1 MGRPLVG
8 VYIPA
13 GRGHFRPFCSKTA
26 EMALGFESNVV
37 KKRPKYG
44 ENGFKMAK
52 IGQKRVKHIKMES
65 KWSQN
70 GVKIDQNGAKQ
81 AQNGLK

>member
-1 MGRPLVG
+1 MGRPLAG

-13 GRGHFRPFCSKTA
+13 GAGPFPAVLFHKTA

-37 KKRPKYG
+37 KKDKYG

-52 IGQKRVKHIKMES
+52 IGQKRS
-65 KWSQN
+65 KIS
-70 GVKIDQNGAKQ
+70 K
-81 AQNGLK
+81 

>member
-13 GRGHFRPFCSKTA
+13 GAGPFPAVLFHKTA

-37 KKRPKYG
+37 KK
-44 ENGFKMAK
+44 
-52 IGQKRVKHIKMES
+52 
-65 KWSQN
+65 
-70 GVKIDQNGAKQ
+70 DQNTVKMGPKWP
-81 AQNGLK
+81 K